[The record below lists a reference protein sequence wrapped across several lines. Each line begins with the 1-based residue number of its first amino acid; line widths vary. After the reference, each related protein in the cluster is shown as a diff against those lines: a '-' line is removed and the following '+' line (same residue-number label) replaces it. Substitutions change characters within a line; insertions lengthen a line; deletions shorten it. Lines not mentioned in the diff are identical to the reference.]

1 MYKGGEV
8 GYGLIPPPLPLLR
21 LPIHLIFASLSQKGK
36 VWVFRFLPW
45 ISFSMK
51 GGSTAANNPQ
61 ALPTY
66 PTHVYNEHSPSD
78 PTFNTIQNNV
88 LHSCNAQAQLSYT
101 TWSHPKIKMRIQAPN
116 IPDPEKIS
124 KEKTSSYLRDLDL
137 PVLKS
142 LSQTIARFLIILK
155 KWVM

>member
-36 VWVFRFLPW
+36 VWVFWFLPW

-61 ALPTY
+61 ALPTRLMSTMNIRLQTQHSTQFKIMFFIAAMPRPNWATQHG
-66 PTHVYNEHSPSD
+66 PTLE
-78 PTFNTIQNNV
+78 
-88 LHSCNAQAQLSYT
+88 
-101 TWSHPKIKMRIQAPN
+101 KKMRIQAPN

-137 PVLKS
+137 PVWKS
-142 LSQTIARFLIILK
+142 LSQTIARFLIIFQ